1 MNAFRYFYHS
11 FAIVARGLEL
21 LPDSG
26 RYLKRE
32 VAQLAPG
39 NFDLNIH
46 DEAVARLR
54 LHIPLPLL
62 PF

>member
-1 MNAFRYFYHS
+1 MNAFRYSYHS
-11 FAIVARGLEL
+11 FAIVTHGLEL

-32 VAQLAPG
+32 VAQLAPV

-54 LHIPLPLL
+54 LHLLLPLV
-62 PF
+62 PP